1 MIRQWIAAITLVSCS
16 AAAFAQL
23 NLPTRNIGGV
33 DYYYRIVQKKETIYG
48 IARELNIPKE
58 DIVKYNPS
66 VATGLKKDQAL
77 YFPVDAY
84 VKRQAVVRPK
94 EHKHTVKTVKRC
106 MALPKCTD
114 SLSPNCCKQTPKQGP
129 DLKQTLC

>member
-1 MIRQWIAAITLVSCS
+1 MDCCNNSG
-16 AAAFAQL
+16 QL
-23 NLPTRNIGGV
+23 LGSRFCPIEPADTQHRRV

-66 VATGLKKDQAL
+66 VATGLKKDQVL